1 MTARAML
8 LVTLT
13 LMAGLTLAI
22 PAHGA
27 TSSPPS
33 QVISTPVAHDDEH
46 TDRSAPGAN
55 PAFWILSVAVLCLV
69 AIALIVVIARYL
81 EPFTILSE
89 LSGALESTRATLSR
103 IQQVLDA
110 PVQTAGTA
118 APADGSAP
126 RIEFEDVTFHYGGAP
141 VLDRVSFTLEPGT
154 TTAIVGPSGSGKST
168 ILSLIAGL
176 HEPVSGRVRF
186 GGIDLAALDPAARR
200 AAARA

>member
-69 AIALIVVIARYL
+69 AIALIMV
-81 EPFTILSE
+81 
-89 LSGALESTRATLSR
+89 RAGRAPRAHLSR
-103 IQQVLDA
+103 
-110 PVQTAGTA
+110 
-118 APADGSAP
+118 
-126 RIEFEDVTFHYGGAP
+126 GAP
-141 VLDRVSFTLEPGT
+141 PGRPHEPT
-154 TTAIVGPSGSGKST
+154 TT
-168 ILSLIAGL
+168 
-176 HEPVSGRVRF
+176 E
-186 GGIDLAALDPAARR
+186 
-200 AAARA
+200 